1 MPFSHILTVYLISIL
16 IVLLPSFGL
25 AKMFQKAG
33 VASWKA
39 YIPFYNTWVMQELAK
54 RPKHWVFW
62 QFIPVVGWFI
72 SPGIF
77 IEFVKLFGRFTFGE
91 HTLAALFAPFYF
103 PYLGYSD
110 KVRYIGVE
118 GAKHYKKPGWRE
130 WIDAAVFAI
139 VAATLI
145 RTFIFEAYTIPSG
158 SMENTLLVNDFL
170 FVSKFSYGP
179 RIPNTPLS
187 IPFVHNYIPGTS
199 RKSYTTTIK
208 LPYIRWFAAPVK
220 RGDVVVFNFPEGDT
234 VINLPEYQSF
244 RPYYTLMREL
254 GGGDINKGRQIILND
269 PDQYPLAIHP
279 PDKTDN
285 YIKRCVA
292 VSGETL
298 QIKEGQVY
306 VNGQLQTPPINSK
319 MDYRLITKGQLLDP
333 TIMKEEY
340 DVDMDKSEDVR
351 TYDKYQ
357 RPLPPN
363 QYEMTISYKSFQKL
377 KTNST
382 LAESIFPVVE
392 DTAYYTPQ
400 MNNYVFEHGWTV
412 DKYGPIWIP
421 KKGSTLILKPDNYSI
436 YERAI
441 RVYEHNN
448 LETKDGKFYLNGNQV
463 TSYTFKMDYYWMMGD
478 NRHGSQDSRFWGF
491 VPEDRVVG
499 KAWMIWFSW
508 EGGPR
513 WNRLFRIV
521 K

>member
-1 MPFSHILTVYLISIL
+1 
-16 IVLLPSFGL
+16 
-25 AKMFQKAG
+25 
-33 VASWKA
+33 
-39 YIPFYNTWVMQELAK
+39 MQDVAK
-54 RPKHWVFW
+54 RPKHWVFC

-77 IEFVKLFGRFTFGE
+77 IEFVKLFGRFSFLD
-91 HTLAALFAPFYF
+91 HTLAALFALFYF

-118 GAKHYKKPGWRE
+118 GAKHYRKPGWRE
-130 WIDAAVFAI
+130 WVDAAVFAI

-158 SMENTLLVNDFL
+158 SMEKTLLINDFL

-199 RKSYTTTIK
+199 MKSYSTLIQ
-208 LPYIRWFAAPVK
+208 LPYIRWFASPVK
-220 RGDVVVFNFPEGDT
+220 RSDVVVFNFPEGDT

-244 RPYYTLMREL
+244 HPYYTLLREE
-254 GGGDINKGRQIILND
+254 GGGDANKGRRVVLSD
-269 PDQYPLAIHP
+269 PDKYPLAIHP
-279 PDKTDN
+279 ADKTDN

-292 VSGETL
+292 IAGDTISIAKGV
-298 QIKEGQVY
+298 VY
-306 VNGQLQTPPINSK
+306 INSVAQNFPAK
-319 MDYRLITKGQLLDP
+319 SLMPYLVETHGQLLDEE
-333 TIMKEEY
+333 IMKEEY
-340 DVDMDKSEDVR
+340 NVDLSNPEQYAVIGPNKYIMNLTVDAVDKLKQNSSLI
-351 TYDKYQ
+351 KNIN
-357 RPLPPN
+357 L
-363 QYEMTISYKSFQKL
+363 QYEDTSYYS
-377 KTNST
+377 
-382 LAESIFPVVE
+382 
-392 DTAYYTPQ
+392 PQ
-400 MNNYVFEHGWTV
+400 MSNYVFEHGWSV

-421 KKGSTLILKPDNYSI
+421 KKGSVLNLKPENYTI

-441 RVYEHNN
+441 RVYENN
-448 LETKDGKFYLNGNQV
+448 DFEMREGKFFLNGKEV
-463 TSYTFKMDYYWMMGD
+463 TSYTFKMNYYWMMGD

-508 EGGPR
+508 ENGPR

>member
-16 IVLLPSFGL
+16 IVFLPSFGL

-39 YIPFYNTWVMQELAK
+39 YIPFYNTWVMQDLAK

-77 IEFVKLFGRFTFGE
+77 IEFVKLFGRFSFGE

-130 WIDAAVFAI
+130 WVDAAVFAI

-158 SMENTLLVNDFL
+158 SMEKTLLVNDFL

-199 RKSYTTTIK
+199 MKSYTTLIK
-208 LPYIRWFAAPVK
+208 LPYIRWFASPVK

-244 RPYYTLMREL
+244 HPYYTLMREQ
-254 GGGDINKGRQIILND
+254 GGGDVNKGRQIILND

-292 VSGETL
+292 VSGDTL
-298 QIKEGQVY
+298 RIIKGVVY
-306 VNGQLQTPPINSK
+306 INSGAQNFPGK
-319 MDYRLITKGQLLDP
+319 SLMPYMVETNGQLLDEE
-333 TIMKEEY
+333 IMKEEY
-340 DVDMDKSEDVR
+340 DVDVTNPEQYVAVG
-351 TYDKYQ
+351 T
-357 RPLPPN
+357 N
-363 QYEMTISYKSFQKL
+363 QYIMNLTADAANKL
-377 KTNST
+377 KGSSLVRKLTIQV
-382 LAESIFPVVE
+382 A
-392 DTAYYTPQ
+392 DTAYYAPE
-400 MNNYVFEHGWTV
+400 MENYVFEHGWTV
-412 DKYGPIWIP
+412 DKFGPIWIP
-421 KKGSTLILKPDNYSI
+421 KKGSTITLKPENYSI

-448 LETKDGKFYLNGNQV
+448 IEVKDGKYVINGKQ
-463 TSYTFKMDYYWMMGD
+463 TDTYTFKLDYYWMMGD

-508 EGGPR
+508 EKGPR
-513 WNRLFRIV
+513 WSRLFRIV